1 MDNDGLKDRI
11 KEIMDNKHM
20 INIVFAN
27 ETGINPGTLSLLLR
41 GKTQPTLK
49 HYEAIHNRFP
59 DISMEWLFDGTGPMY
74 KHESAGQSSADGAAA
89 SVDVSKEAGVP
100 ASGQSLPDGAGTSSL
115 DGKAAQVSPSLFD
128 NARLQGGQMSR
139 PGEKNIIK
147 IVDKHPRKITEIRVF
162 YDDQTW
168 ESFVPKNK

>member
-74 KHESAGQSSADGAAA
+74 KNESAGPSASDGAVA
-89 SVDVSKEAGVP
+89 SVGASNGADVS
-100 ASGQSLPDGAGTSSL
+100 ASGLGLSNGAGTSSV
-115 DGKAAQVSPSLFD
+115 DGKVAQVSPSLFD
-128 NARLQGGQMSR
+128 NSRLQGGQLSR
-139 PGEKNIIK
+139 SGEKNIIK
-147 IVDKHPRKITEIRVF
+147 IVDTHPRKITEIRVF

-168 ESFVPKNK
+168 ESFVPKSK

>member
-11 KEIMDNKHM
+11 KEIMDSKHM
-20 INIVFAN
+20 INKVFATA
-27 ETGINPGTLSLLLR
+27 TGINEGTLSLLLR

-59 DISMEWLFDGTGPMY
+59 DISMEWLFDGSGSMYNNPSAEGAATGATVHFP
-74 KHESAGQSSADGAAA
+74 EGLNGGNAPVSGLSSANVSGVSSSDGR
-89 SVDVSKEAGVP
+89 VVQG
-100 ASGQSLPDGAGTSSL
+100 
-115 DGKAAQVSPSLFD
+115 SPSLFD
-128 NARLQGGQMSR
+128 KSRGQDTQIPRS
-139 PGEKNIIK
+139 GEKNIIK
-147 IVDKHPRKITEIRVF
+147 IVDTNPRKITEIRVF